1 MGLKIANKGVLYPDL
16 VILELFFFR
25 DSILVMAAI
34 LAGNNVEQEYLW
46 SCSLTGSNKEFKWAP
61 EDPAENESHRLLI
74 KSAILMPTAKKDEV
88 TVVQIESEGYK
99 QEKLTVPICAMRGG
113 VDLQTYVDLLVPC
126 PAKISLLQG
135 EGPIHLS
142 GSHCVDYDGY
152 KEVDDDGGDHE
163 VTEDEEAAEMEAM
176 EEASEEKKVT
186 PIKEGSES
194 VKRKS
199 SSDPPKSDEKQK
211 KESPAKL

>member
-1 MGLKIANKGVLYPDL
+1 MGFYK
-16 VILELFFFR
+16 R
-25 DSILVMAAI
+25 DSTLVMAAI

-61 EDPAENESHRLLI
+61 EEPAEKESSDDNLPIKASHRLLI

-99 QEKLTVPICAMRGG
+99 QEKLTVPICVMKGG
-113 VDLQTYVDLLVPC
+113 QDLQTYVDLLVPC

-135 EGPIHLS
+135 EGPIHLI

-152 KEVDDDGGDHE
+152 KEVDDDGGDDDE
-163 VTEDEEAAEMEAM
+163 ATEDEEAAEMEAM
-176 EEASEEKKVT
+176 EEASKEKKVT
-186 PIKEGSES
+186 PNKEGSGGS
-194 VKRKS
+194 VKRKA
-199 SSDPPKSDEKQK
+199 SSDPPISDE
-211 KESPAKL
+211 

>member
-1 MGLKIANKGVLYPDL
+1 MG
-16 VILELFFFR
+16 
-25 DSILVMAAI
+25 AAF
-34 LAGNNVEQEYLW
+34 LAGNNFEQEYFW

-61 EDPAENESHRLLI
+61 EEPAEKEASDDNLPIIASHRLLI

-99 QEKLTVPICAMRGG
+99 QEKLTVPICAMKGG

-152 KEVDDDGGDHE
+152 KEVDDDGEDDDE
-163 VTEDEEAAEMEAM
+163 ATEDEEAAEMETM
-176 EEASEEKKVT
+176 EEGSKEMKVT
-186 PIKEGSES
+186 PTKEGSGS
-194 VKRKS
+194 AKRKA
-199 SSDPPKSDEKQK
+199 SSDPPKSDEKKK
-211 KESPAKL
+211 KESPAK

>member
-1 MGLKIANKGVLYPDL
+1 MG
-16 VILELFFFR
+16 
-25 DSILVMAAI
+25 AAF
-34 LAGNNVEQEYLW
+34 LAGNNFEQEYFW
-46 SCSLTGSNKEFKWAP
+46 SCSLTGSNEEFKWAP
-61 EDPAENESHRLLI
+61 EEPAEKESCDDNLPIKASHRLLI

-99 QEKLTVPICAMRGG
+99 QEKLTVPICAMKGG
-113 VDLQTYVDLLVPC
+113 QDLQTYVDLLVPC

-135 EGPIHLS
+135 EGPIYLS

-152 KEVDDDGGDHE
+152 KEVDDDGGDDE